1 MEKKFRK
8 LSTPYIVWLYILAVA
23 PAILMFGLIFVSSE
37 GIDLDGMKFTLANF
51 KQLLEP
57 STLIA
62 FRNSLGLA
70 LLATALCI
78 VLGYIVAYSLFKSK
92 FHNKFLILV
101 ILILPMWSN
110 LLLRTEALGNIM
122 SPNNMLV
129 DLLKK
134 AHIVGQDFQGV
145 ALRGTI
151 WAVIIGLIA
160 TYLPFMILPIY
171 TALEKIDKSVEE
183 AALDL
188 GLTEFQKF
196 FKVILPMSFKG
207 IVTGSI
213 MVFLPCLSGF
223 AIPEI
228 LGQGNVVMI
237 GNVIELLFKN
247 MDYNTG
253 SLLAIIILVFIL
265 ISIALVNK
273 FDKEGETLI

>member
-8 LSTPYIVWLYILAVA
+8 LSTPYLVWLYILALA

-37 GIDLDGMKFTLANF
+37 GIDLDGMGFTLGNF

-70 LLATALCI
+70 FLATALCI
-78 VLGYIVAYSLFKSK
+78 FLGYIVAYSLFKSK

-110 LLLRTEALGNIM
+110 LLLRTEALGNLM
-122 SPNNMLV
+122 SAQNMV
-129 DLLKK
+129 SDLLDKIGI
-134 AHIVGQDFQGV
+134 HIHIQ
-145 ALRGTI
+145 LRGTMT
-151 WAVIIGLIA
+151 AVIIGLIA

-171 TALEKIDKSVEE
+171 TALEKIDRSVEE

-265 ISIALVNK
+265 ISLALVNK

>member
-8 LSTPYIVWLYILAVA
+8 LSTPYLVWLYILALA

-37 GIDLDGMKFTLANF
+37 GIDLDGMGFTLGNF

-70 LLATALCI
+70 FLATALCI
-78 VLGYIVAYSLFKSK
+78 FLGYIVAYSLFKSK

-110 LLLRTEALGNIM
+110 LLLRTEALGNLM
-122 SPNNMLV
+122 SAQNLV
-129 DLLKK
+129 SDLLDKIGI
-134 AHIVGQDFQGV
+134 HIHIQ
-145 ALRGTI
+145 LRGTMT
-151 WAVIIGLIA
+151 AVIIGLIA

-171 TALEKIDKSVEE
+171 TALEKIDRSVEE

-265 ISIALVNK
+265 ISLALVNK